1 MKKIFKFMLLLF
13 VCLLAGRNLYAQTGR
28 YNIIPYPAILEPQKG
43 EFIINKQTAFI
54 VSPGAAI
61 FNNEKP
67 FLKRMIT
74 SYLGTGALGVKSN
87 LGKNV
92 IVLKY
97 DASIKT
103 EEGYKLTI
111 NPEKITLSA
120 KNPAG
125 MFYAMETLRQLLPA
139 DVEKGKG
146 ASLAVPA
153 VNIDDQ
159 PAFEWRGMMLDVSRH
174 FFSVEYLQKYV
185 DMMALYKM
193 NKLHLHLTDDQ
204 GWRIEIKKYP
214 DLTSKSGWRTFNN
227 QDTLCMKAAAET
239 GNTDMKIDEKHIVQK
254 DGKTLYGGFYT
265 QQQMKEFIE
274 YAASRHVE
282 VIPEIDMPGHM
293 MAAVKLYNYL
303 TCDGT
308 LGDGR
313 GFSNPICPC
322 NPQVLDFAKD
332 IFSEIADLFPSKY
345 IHIGGDEV
353 DKRNW
358 DKSPV
363 CQAFMKQKGFT
374 SLDQIQSFFTD
385 YMKMFFQS
393 KGKTLIGWDEII
405 DGGIDSSAV
414 VMFWRPWAKD
424 APFNATKNHNKVI
437 MSPDGPLYFDAVADK
452 NALKGVY
459 DYNPLDKQYRL
470 SKDQEP
476 YISGVQANL
485 WSEMVPT
492 EARADYMIMPRMT
505 ALSELGWTHQYL
517 YNSYLERLIQQYKR
531 LDNLK
536 VNYRMPDIEGLVED
550 NVFVGETA
558 FFKTAPIKYFT
569 IRFTTDGSMPLS
581 TSPALL
587 KPIIINRSLQLK
599 LALFTPDGRRGD
611 VSTLYFES
619 GQYAAAKQIS
629 DLQNGISCSLY
640 KGRVD
645 STVQIKPIADSTFIA
660 TRIKIPGNI
669 TAADYALKFNGFID
683 VPKTGVYTFFL
694 NCNDGGGLHIGGKLL
709 IDNDGLHPDKEK
721 GAQVALQ
728 KGLQPIAL
736 EFVAAGGGDLLDLT
750 YITGNTTPATIPASW
765 FKTIK

>member
-1 MKKIFKFMLLLF
+1 MKKIIVYLSIIIACVVASDKLF
-13 VCLLAGRNLYAQTGR
+13 AQTGR
-28 YNIIPYPAILEPQKG
+28 YNIIPYPAVLEPQKG
-43 EFIINKQTAFI
+43 EFIINKKTTLI
-54 VSPGAAI
+54 TGPGAAI
-61 FNNEKP
+61 FNNEYA

-74 SYLGTGALGVKSN
+74 SYLGAGTLAAKSN
-87 LGKNV
+87 LSKNV

-97 DASIKT
+97 DASIT
-103 EEGYKLTI
+103 APEGYKLAI
-111 NPEKITLSA
+111 SPGKVTLSA

-139 DVEKGKG
+139 NVEKGRG
-146 ASLAVPA
+146 AMLAVPA
-153 VNIDDQ
+153 VNIEDQ
-159 PAFEWRGMMLDVSRH
+159 PTFEWRGMMLDISRH

-214 DLTSKSGWRTFNN
+214 ELTSKSGWRAFNN
-227 QDTLCMKAAAET
+227 QDSLCMKAAAET
-239 GNTDMKIDEKHIVQK
+239 GNTDMRIDEKHIIQK

-322 NPQVLDFAKD
+322 NPQVLEFAKD

-358 DKSPV
+358 EKSPV
-363 CQAFMKQKGFT
+363 CQAFMKQNGFN
-374 SLDQIQSFFTD
+374 SLDQIQSYFTN
-385 YMKMFFQS
+385 YMKVFFKS

-476 YISGVQANL
+476 YINGVQANL

-505 ALSELGWTHQYL
+505 ALSELGWTHRYL
-517 YNSYLERLIQQYKR
+517 YNSYLERLSRQYRR
-531 LDNLK
+531 LDYLK
-536 VNYRMPDIEGLVED
+536 VNYRMPDIDGLVED
-550 NVFVGETA
+550 NVFVGETT
-558 FFKTAPIKYFT
+558 FFKVAPIKYFT
-569 IRFTTDGSMPLS
+569 IRYTTDGSMPFS
-581 TSPALL
+581 SSPTLL
-587 KPIIINRSLQLK
+587 KPIIINDRIQLK

-611 VSTLYFES
+611 ISTLRFEP
-619 GQYAAAKQIS
+619 GRYATARQIS
-629 DLQNGISCSLY
+629 DLQNGINCSLY

-645 STVQIKPIADSTFIA
+645 STVQIKPVADSTFIA
-660 TRIKIPGNI
+660 AAIKIPCNI
-669 TAADYALKFNGFID
+669 TAADYGLKFNGFID
-683 VPKTGVYTFFL
+683 VPETGVYTFFL
-694 NCNDGGGLHIGGKLL
+694 NCNDGGRLHIAGKLL

-736 EFVAAGGGDLLDLT
+736 EFVAAGGGDLLELT
-750 YITGNTTPATIPASW
+750 YVSGDGIRKSVPSAW
-765 FKTIK
+765 FKTAK